1 MRRIIQVTPAAIAPT
16 APVISLAVRII
27 NGSNVVCKRVAGE
40 PASANIAKVVNAGYR
55 AILPP
60 CRAIRLIAVTFI
72 TYDPFINPVVT
83 VRRTGNAHLRPLART
98 GAPTGTT
105 T

>member
-1 MRRIIQVTPAAIAPT
+1 M
-16 APVISLAVRII
+16 AVRII

-40 PASANIAKVVNAGYR
+40 PASTNIAKVVNAGYR

-60 CRAIRLIAVTFI
+60 RRAIRFIAVTFI

-83 VRRTGNAHLRPLART
+83 VRRAGNAHLWPLA
-98 GAPTGTT
+98 GAGTPTGTT
-105 T
+105 A